1 MEKRFE
7 AFIIFILLTIIT
19 LGLYIPFFWITRQQE
34 TIDLLK
40 DIKEELKTTD
50 SEKEK
55 KQVEIQELEVER
67 INLEVERINHP
78 SAPLSLYEKL
88 FINAIWIVLF
98 GVILAVVVVI
108 FVLV

>member
-50 SEKEK
+50 NEREK

-88 FINAIWIVLF
+88 FLKAIWIVFF

>member
-1 MEKRFE
+1 MGKRIE
-7 AFIIFILLTIIT
+7 AFVIFILLTIIT

-50 SEKEK
+50 NEREK

-67 INLEVERINHP
+67 MKHP
-78 SAPLSLYEKL
+78 PTSLSLYQKL
-88 FINAIWIVLF
+88 YVNAPWIVLF
-98 GVILAVVVVI
+98 VVI
-108 FVLV
+108 FAIVAAFFFTSPN